1 MKRSISF
8 TPLDPSFKGSRRVYP
23 CGLDSKF
30 FSLMDKHPMGLILVV
45 FVFLSAFFYLHQ
57 KVLYYAEGYQ
67 LTKSYHRF
75 DKLLDKRDSLMYNFQ
90 KKVSLSKINQW
101 TKDNGFVFTGKE
113 IKLALNLK
121 KEESLPS
128 QSKLAFLFN
137 RFFKIPGTPSTALAD
152 ERK

>member
-57 KVLYYAEGYQ
+57 KVLYYAEG
-67 LTKSYHRF
+67 
-75 DKLLDKRDSLMYNFQ
+75 
-90 KKVSLSKINQW
+90 
-101 TKDNGFVFTGKE
+101 
-113 IKLALNLK
+113 
-121 KEESLPS
+121 
-128 QSKLAFLFN
+128 
-137 RFFKIPGTPSTALAD
+137 
-152 ERK
+152 